1 MKIHNYAKYI
11 KSDKKN
17 YVKHGMLQKG
27 LKRKEKQNII
37 NALNKLNKMQNR
49 RKTME
54 KKLVSLLVVTAM
66 VVGCMS
72 GCGSENKKSDSANGA
87 KEE

>member
-1 MKIHNYAKYI
+1 
-11 KSDKKN
+11 
-17 YVKHGMLQKG
+17 
-27 LKRKEKQNII
+27 
-37 NALNKLNKMQNR
+37 MQNR

>member
-1 MKIHNYAKYI
+1 
-11 KSDKKN
+11 
-17 YVKHGMLQKG
+17 
-27 LKRKEKQNII
+27 
-37 NALNKLNKMQNR
+37 
-49 RKTME
+49 ME

-72 GCGSENKKSDSANGA
+72 GWGSENKKSDSANGA